1 MLLTG
6 MQNNFLSLLRE
17 LINIQSVSA
26 DPKRVE
32 FIIKAAELISK
43 KLKSLGFDIKIY
55 RPGNSSGYY
64 TNTYARLFQKR
75 YSMSVM
81 NMKCLELI
89 PVTINKNLTIS
100 KNSVNI
106 KQQEFY
112 FLCLI

>member
-55 RPGNSSGYY
+55 RRGNFPPLII
-64 TNTYARLFQKR
+64 AQKIISPQQKTIGF
-75 YSMSVM
+75 YSHYDV
-81 NMKCLELI
+81 
-89 PVTINKNLTIS
+89 
-100 KNSVNI
+100 
-106 KQQEFY
+106 
-112 FLCLI
+112 